1 VRFVLDGA
9 GVRRCGFSRGVVAYN
24 RHIRPNRHSR
34 IRPMSRRLVVPEPE
48 EVDREIKVTHP
59 WWTFQVRYN
68 VRRGE
73 SVPVVRMHDGASE
86 GVMLRWG
93 FPTRTLEGAVIQG
106 TPLVSRDAMGRFP
119 DAEAAWQ
126 EGKRAVVPL
135 AGFYVWQLNLKGIRQ
150 PHYVRLV
157 GRPVFG
163 AAALWQRTVSDDAK
177 DDVIESCA
185 LLTLASNS
193 LLLEIDSGSAEMLAI
208 LGREDYGIWLSGSPE
223 EALSVLRAYP
233 AERMLA
239 HPVPP
244 YVNHPG
250 FDGPPLIHAIR

>member
-1 VRFVLDGA
+1 
-9 GVRRCGFSRGVVAYN
+9 
-24 RHIRPNRHSR
+24 
-34 IRPMSRRLVVPEPE
+34 MSRRLVVPELE
-48 EVDREIKVTHP
+48 DVDREITVTHP
-59 WWTFQVRYN
+59 WWSFQARFN
-68 VRRGE
+68 VRRGH

-93 FPTRTLEGAVIQG
+93 FPTRKVEGEVVQG
-106 TPLVSRDAMGRFP
+106 TALVSRETIGSST
-119 DAEAAWQ
+119 DAEAAWD
-126 EGKRAVVPL
+126 GAKRAIVPL
-135 AGFYVWQLNLKGIRQ
+135 AGFYVWQLNLKGVRQ

-157 GRPVFG
+157 GRAVFG
-163 AAALWQRTVSDDAK
+163 VAALWQRTVSDDNK

-193 LLLEIDSGSAEMLAI
+193 LLLEIDSGSSEMLAI
-208 LGREDYGIWLSGSPE
+208 LKREDYRTWLTGSAV
-223 EALSVLRAYP
+223 EAMSVLKPYP
-233 AERMLA
+233 AERMVA

>member
-1 VRFVLDGA
+1 
-9 GVRRCGFSRGVVAYN
+9 
-24 RHIRPNRHSR
+24 
-34 IRPMSRRLVVPEPE
+34 MSRRLVVPEPE
-48 EVDREIKVTHP
+48 EVDREISVTHA
-59 WWTFQVRYN
+59 WWTFQARYN
-68 VRRGE
+68 VRRGH

-93 FPTRTLEGAVIQG
+93 FPTRKVEGAVVQG
-106 TPLVSRDAMGRFP
+106 TALVSRDALASSL
-119 DAEAAWQ
+119 DAQAAWD
-126 EGKRAVVPL
+126 GAKRAVVPL

-157 GRPVFG
+157 ARSVFG
-163 AAALWQRTVSDDAK
+163 VAALWQRTVSDDNK

-193 LLLEIDSGSAEMLAI
+193 LLLEIDSGSSEMLAI
-208 LGREDYGIWLSGSPE
+208 LRRDDYRTWLTGSAL
-223 EALSVLRAYP
+223 EAAAVLKAYP

-244 YVNHPG
+244 YVNHPS